1 MDYDM
6 RQILMSWSH
15 KVLVAVTFPSLH
27 REQGEC
33 FRQLMF
39 MISRYPRGFAKGE

>member
-1 MDYDM
+1 
-6 RQILMSWSH
+6 MSWSH
-15 KVLVAVTFPSLH
+15 KELVAVAFPSLH

-33 FRQLMF
+33 FGVLML